1 MKIQH
6 LRHKDID
13 FEKWDNAMNLCTNR
27 LCYANSWFLNIVS
40 PKWEALVSEDFN
52 YLMPLPVKR
61 KYKIPYIVQPHLA
74 QQLGVFSVFEI
85 DDEVLEVFI
94 KNIPYYSYEINLN
107 ENNKHEEVICKKNYI
122 LKLNQPYSILSTEFS
137 KNTVRNIAK
146 AKKQKLIIEKNISLE
161 VYLNFYYS
169 IEKEF
174 ISSDKSVLQQLLI
187 EGIEREQV
195 ILYGA
200 FDVNN
205 QLIAAVCIFI
215 TEQRLTYLFPVS
227 NNVGKQ
233 SSAMFM
239 IINDLIKEH
248 AEKDILLDFE
258 GSQIEG
264 IARFYKGFGAVNQP
278 YYVLKKFRPSFL
290 VGKI

>member
-40 PKWEALVSEDFN
+40 PKWEALVSEDYN

-74 QQLGVFSVFEI
+74 QQLGVFSTFEI
-85 DDEVLEVFI
+85 NDEVLQMFI

-122 LKLNQPYSILSTEFS
+122 LKLNEPYSKLQTQFS
-137 KNTVRNIAK
+137 KNTNRNIAK
-146 AKKQKLIIEKNISLE
+146 TKKQKVIIQKNISLE
-161 VYLNFYYS
+161 AYLNFYYS

-174 ISSDKSVLQQLLI
+174 ISSEKTVLQKLLS

-195 ILYGA
+195 TLYGA
-200 FDVNN
+200 LDSDN

-227 NNVGKQ
+227 NNAGKQ
-233 SSAMFM
+233 NSAMFM
-239 IINDLIKEH
+239 IINELIKEN
-248 AEKDILLDFE
+248 AGKDILLDFE

-264 IARFYKGFGAVNQP
+264 IARFYKGFGAINQP
-278 YYVLKKFRPSFL
+278 YYVLKKFRPGFL

>member
-13 FEKWDNAMNLCTNR
+13 FEKWDNAMSLCSNR
-27 LCYANSWFLNIVS
+27 LCYAYSWFLNIVS

-74 QQLGVFSVFEI
+74 QQLGVFSAFQI
-85 DDEVLEVFI
+85 DDEVLHLFI

-122 LKLNQPYSILSTEFS
+122 LKLNESYSILKTQFS
-137 KNTVRNIAK
+137 KNTVRNIEK
-146 AKKQKLIIEKNISLE
+146 ARKQKVIIQKNIALDD
-161 VYLNFYYS
+161 YLNFYYS

-174 ISSDKSVLQQLLI
+174 ISSDKSVLQQLLT
-187 EGIEREQV
+187 EGIKREEV

-200 FDVNN
+200 LDINN

-239 IINDLIKEH
+239 IINELIKEH

-278 YYVLKKFRPSFL
+278 YYVLKKFRPDFL

>member
-146 AKKQKLIIEKNISLE
+146 AKKQKVIIQKNISLE

-200 FDVNN
+200 LDVNN

-239 IINDLIKEH
+239 IINELIKEH
-248 AEKDILLDFE
+248 TEKDILLDFE

>member
-146 AKKQKLIIEKNISLE
+146 AKKQKVIIQKNISLE

-200 FDVNN
+200 LDVNN

-227 NNVGKQ
+227 NNVGKL

-239 IINDLIKEH
+239 IINELIKEH

>member
-13 FEKWDNAMNLCTNR
+13 FEKWDNAMSLCSNR
-27 LCYANSWFLNIVS
+27 LCYAYSWFLNIVS
-40 PKWEALVSEDFN
+40 PNWEALVSEDFN
-52 YLMPLPVKR
+52 FLMPLPVKR

-74 QQLGVFSVFEI
+74 QQLGIFSALEI
-85 DDEVLEVFI
+85 DDKVLQVFI

-122 LKLNQPYSILSTEFS
+122 LKLNEPYSILKAQFS
-137 KNTVRNIAK
+137 KNTIRNIAK
-146 AKKQKLIIEKNISLE
+146 AKNRKVSIQKNIALE
-161 VYLNFYYS
+161 LYLDFYYS

-174 ISSDKSVLQQLLI
+174 ISSEKTVLQKLLT
-187 EGIEREQV
+187 EGIERKQV

-200 FDVNN
+200 LDIES

-227 NNVGKQ
+227 DNTGKQ

-239 IINDLIKEH
+239 IINELIKEY
-248 AEKDILLDFE
+248 AEKDVLLDFE

-278 YYVLKKFRPSFL
+278 YYVLKKFRPGFL

>member
-6 LRHKDID
+6 LRHNDID
-13 FEKWDNAMNLCTNR
+13 FEKWDNAMNLCANR
-27 LCYANSWFLNIVS
+27 LCYAYSWFLNIVS
-40 PKWEALVSEDFN
+40 PNWEALVSEDFN
-52 YLMPLPVKR
+52 FLMPLPVKR

-74 QQLGVFSVFEI
+74 QQLGVFSAFEI
-85 DDEVLEVFI
+85 NDEVLQLFI

-107 ENNKHEEVICKKNYI
+107 ENNKREEVICKKNYI
-122 LKLNQPYSILSTEFS
+122 LKLKKPYSVLKNEFS
-137 KNTVRNIAK
+137 KNTVRNVAK
-146 AKKQKLIIEKNISLE
+146 AKNRKVRIQKNIALE
-161 VYLNFYYS
+161 LYLDFYYS

-174 ISSDKSVLQQLLI
+174 ISSEKTVLQKLLT
-187 EGIEREQV
+187 EGISREQV
-195 ILYGA
+195 VLYGA
-200 FDVNN
+200 FDIEN

-227 NNVGKQ
+227 DNTGKQ

-239 IINDLIKEH
+239 IINELIKEY
-248 AEKDILLDFE
+248 AEKDVLLDFE